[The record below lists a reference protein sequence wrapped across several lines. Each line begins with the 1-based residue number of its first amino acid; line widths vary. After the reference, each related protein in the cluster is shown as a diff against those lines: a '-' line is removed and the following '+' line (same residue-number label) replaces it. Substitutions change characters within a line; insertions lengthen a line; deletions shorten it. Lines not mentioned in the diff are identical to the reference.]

1 VHSATANAVL
11 LSVLTP
17 MKKWIE
23 WLEKQDSPIKANQ
36 IAKILG
42 VTTSEVYKLAACG
55 KIPGAIRVSNRAI
68 RFCPDKF
75 VEWLKETV
83 YGNGNSNRNHN

>member
-1 VHSATANAVL
+1 
-11 LSVLTP
+11 

-68 RFCPDKF
+68 RFCPDKL

-83 YGNGNSNRNHN
+83 YGNGNSNRTRN

>member
-1 VHSATANAVL
+1 VHSTGANAPL
-11 LSVLTP
+11 LNVLTP

-23 WLEKQDSPIKANQ
+23 WLEKQDSPIKAHQ

-83 YGNGNSNRNHN
+83 YRNGNNNGNRN